1 MKEKQITSSFSL
13 KKQIEQQA
21 GALALLRQALSGI
34 PRNHPLHL
42 RVSLLV
48 QDFEDYW
55 VCQHD
60 GNRMVDPDD
69 TQEPD
74 ERLDYWLTKDRQCC
88 D

>member
-1 MKEKQITSSFSL
+1 MEQIESVKVSL

-55 VCQHD
+55 VCHD
-60 GNRMVDPDD
+60 AKNQPVNLSNSMLDA
-69 TQEPD
+69 D
-74 ERLDYWLTKDRQCC
+74 EHLDHWLTTGRIDS
-88 D
+88 